1 MRTLILGATGF
12 AGSHI
17 TQRFLHEGHEVRALV
32 RPERRDTEAFRAL
45 PKDVVVKD
53 GAIGDPNQIA
63 EAAEGC
69 DVIVISVSLPEGSP
83 DEAYRWLHIAGT
95 ENVIAAARD
104 RNVPRVVLI
113 SCGEV
118 VLADEE
124 RVHWNEKREVAGKP
138 LGARAQALKLGEEI
152 ALSASDALVAVTALR
167 PGWLWGPGDRGRAPK
182 LIEEARKHGGIDLCG
197 DGKNLVATTYV
208 EHLAEATLLAARV
221 PAAAGQA
228 FYIGDPEFLEMGE
241 FLGMFSKA
249 LGLPA
254 PRATARWLK
263 RAMSKLGQ
271 GELSAEEIVR
281 RARGTHFD
289 TEKAAQVLGF
299 APQIPIDEGM
309 KRMKAWFEHEERPL
323 RGAAGAAP

>member
-17 TQRFLHEGHEVRALV
+17 TNRFLDAGHSITALV
-32 RPERRDTEAFRAL
+32 RKDRQDTEGARNL
-45 PKDVVVKD
+45 PSEVVVKT
-53 GAIGDPNQIA
+53 GEIGDPNQIA

-69 DVIVISVSLPEGSP
+69 DAIVVSVSLPEGATA
-83 DEAYRWLHIAGT
+83 DAYRWLHIAGT

-104 RNVPRVVLI
+104 RNVPRVVFI

-118 VLADEE
+118 VLADQE
-124 RVHWNEKREVAGKP
+124 RVHWDEKRELQGKP

-152 ALSASDALVAVTALR
+152 ALSQSDALVAVTALR
-167 PGWLWGPGDRGRAPK
+167 PGWHWGPGDRGRLPK
-182 LIEEARKHGGIDLCG
+182 LVDEARKHGGIDLCG

-208 EHLAEATLLAARV
+208 EHLAEAALMAAVV
-221 PAAAGQA
+221 PNAAAQA

-241 FLGMFSKA
+241 FLGMYSKA

-254 PRATARWLK
+254 PRATAGWLK

-271 GELSAEEIVR
+271 GELTAEEIVR

-299 APQIPIDEGM
+299 TPQIPIDVGM
-309 KRMKAWFEHEERPL
+309 ARMKTWFEAH
-323 RGAAGAAP
+323 

>member
-17 TQRFLHEGHEVRALV
+17 TKRFLDAGHSITALV
-32 RPERRDTEAFRAL
+32 RKDRQDTEGARSL
-45 PKDVVVKD
+45 PSEVVIKT
-53 GAIGDPNQIA
+53 GEIGDPNQIA

-69 DVIVISVSLPEGSP
+69 DAIVVSVSLPEGATA
-83 DEAYRWLHIAGT
+83 DAYRWLHIAGT

-104 RNVPRVVLI
+104 RNVPRVVFI

-118 VLADEE
+118 VLADQE
-124 RVHWNEKREVAGKP
+124 RVHWDEKRELQGKP

-152 ALSASDALVAVTALR
+152 ALSQSDALVAVTALR
-167 PGWLWGPGDRGRAPK
+167 PGWLWGPGDRGRLPR
-182 LIEEARKHGGIDLCG
+182 LVDEARKHGGIDLCG

-208 EHLAEATLLAARV
+208 EHLAEAALMAAVV
-221 PAAAGQA
+221 PNAAAQA

-241 FLGMFSKA
+241 FLGMYSKA

-254 PRATARWLK
+254 PRVTAGWLK

-299 APQIPIDEGM
+299 TPQIPIDVGM
-309 KRMKAWFEHEERPL
+309 ARMKTWFE
-323 RGAAGAAP
+323 AQ

>member
-17 TQRFLHEGHEVRALV
+17 TKRFLDAGHSVHALIREGRQESEGARGLPSEVVIRTG
-32 RPERRDTEAFRAL
+32 D
-45 PKDVVVKD
+45 
-53 GAIGDPNQIA
+53 ISDPNQIA

-69 DVIVISVSLPEGSP
+69 DVIVVSVSLPEGATA
-83 DEAYRWLHIAGT
+83 DAFRWLHIAGT

-118 VLADEE
+118 VLADQE
-124 RVHWNEKREVAGKP
+124 RVHWDERRELQGKP

-152 ALSASDALVAVTALR
+152 ALSQSDGLVAVTALR
-167 PGWLWGPGDRGRAPK
+167 PGWLWGPGDRGRLPK
-182 LIEEARKHGGIDLCG
+182 LVEEARKHGGIDLCG

-208 EHLAEATLLAARV
+208 EHLAEAALMAAI
-221 PAAAGQA
+221 ASNAAGQA

-241 FLGMFSKA
+241 FLGMISKA
-249 LGLPA
+249 LNLPA

-271 GELSAEEIVR
+271 GELSAEEVAR

-299 APQIPIDEGM
+299 TPQIPIDVGM
-309 KRMKAWFEHEERPL
+309 ARMKTWFE
-323 RGAAGAAP
+323 AQ

>member
-17 TQRFLHEGHEVRALV
+17 TKRFLDAGHSITALV
-32 RPERRDTEAFRAL
+32 RKDRQDTEGARSL
-45 PKDVVVKD
+45 PREVVIKTGD
-53 GAIGDPNQIA
+53 IGDPNQIA

-69 DVIVISVSLPEGSP
+69 DAIVVSVSLPEGATA
-83 DEAYRWLHIAGT
+83 DAYRWLHIAGT

-104 RNVPRVVLI
+104 RHVPRVVFI

-118 VLADEE
+118 VLADQE
-124 RVHWNEKREVAGKP
+124 RVHWDEKRELQGKP

-152 ALSASDALVAVTALR
+152 ALSQSDALVAVTALR
-167 PGWLWGPGDRGRAPK
+167 PGWLWGPGDRGRLPK
-182 LIEEARKHGGIDLCG
+182 LALEARKHGGIDLCG

-208 EHLAEATLLAARV
+208 EHLAEAALMAAVV
-221 PAAAGQA
+221 PNAAAQA

-263 RAMSKLGQ
+263 RAMSTLGQ
-271 GELSAEEIVR
+271 GELTAEEIVR

-299 APQIPIDEGM
+299 TPQIPIDVGM
-309 KRMKAWFEHEERPL
+309 ARMKTWFEAH
-323 RGAAGAAP
+323 

>member
-17 TQRFLHEGHEVRALV
+17 TKRFLDAGHSITALV
-32 RPERRDTEAFRAL
+32 RKDRQETKAARGL
-45 PKDVVVKD
+45 PSEVVIKT
-53 GAIGDPNQIA
+53 GEIGDPNQIA

-69 DVIVISVSLPEGSP
+69 DVIVVSVSLPEGASA
-83 DEAYRWLHIAGT
+83 DAYRWLHIAGT
-95 ENVIAAARD
+95 QNVIAAARD
-104 RNVPRVVLI
+104 RNVPRVVFI

-118 VLADEE
+118 VLADQE
-124 RVHWNEKREVAGKP
+124 RVHWDEKRELQGKP

-152 ALSASDALVAVTALR
+152 ALSESDALVAVTALR
-167 PGWLWGPGDRGRAPK
+167 PGWLWGPGDRGRLPK
-182 LIEEARKHGGIDLCG
+182 LVDEARKHNGIDLCG

-208 EHLAEATLLAARV
+208 EHLAEAALMASVV
-221 PAAAGQA
+221 PNAAGHA

-249 LGLPA
+249 LGLPP
-254 PRATARWLK
+254 PRATAGWLK

-271 GELSAEEIVR
+271 GALSAEEIVR

-299 APQIPIDEGM
+299 TPQIPIDVGM
-309 KRMKAWFEHEERPL
+309 ARMKTWSDAQSIHGRSASNPL
-323 RGAAGAAP
+323 